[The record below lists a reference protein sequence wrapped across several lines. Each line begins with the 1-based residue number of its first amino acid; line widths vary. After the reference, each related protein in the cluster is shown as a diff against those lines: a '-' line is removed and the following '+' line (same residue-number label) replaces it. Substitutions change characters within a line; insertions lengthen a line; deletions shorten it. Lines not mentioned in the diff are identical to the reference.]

1 MSDARHKRSTAL
13 ATIVVLAGAGGLCWM
28 AATATARFIE
38 QRSLQDVSLAL
49 QTGGYPWAEVATNGL
64 QVELSGTAPS
74 EVLRFRAM
82 TRVASVVDPSRIV
95 DAMTVAQAE
104 AIEAPKFSIELLR
117 NDEGISLIGL
127 VPAETDRLAVVRLLQ
142 NETAAPQ
149 VTDLL
154 EAAEFPVPDGWT
166 GALDY
171 GLRAAQLARRAK
183 ISVAPGLVTV
193 SAITDSPA
201 ERARLEADLRQAK
214 PEEVVLVSE
223 ISAPRP
229 VIAPFTLRFVIDAEG
244 ARFDACAADNDA
256 ARNRI
261 LDAAHA
267 AGVSGGG
274 GCTIGLGSPT
284 PQWGDAAVQA
294 IAAVAEI
301 GQGSVT
307 LSDADVSLFA
317 PATVDREAFDAAA
330 GRLEQALP
338 AVFSLQA
345 EREQPVDAD
354 AGPAEFLASVSP
366 DQTLYMR
373 GRITDDRMRE
383 AVDSFASARFKQ
395 VESTLRT
402 DEAVP
407 GGWTVRVIAALESM
421 AALKNGSVTVT
432 PDLVRITGTSGD
444 RHASGKAAATL
455 SERLGAG
462 AAYELAVRYDERLD
476 PLLDLPSGEE
486 CVAGLNTVMSESAIG
501 FEPSKSIIA
510 GDPAETLGR
519 LSGIMADCSDFQIE
533 LGGHTDSQGSEGFN
547 ADLSRARAQAVLT
560 AMNEDGIDTANL
572 TARGYGESQPVTT
585 NETEE
590 GREANRRIEFRLLS
604 EVPLRREPLPEPVVV
619 AGVTEAPTTLSQPG
633 AAETGAE
640 APKGTDAPATGT
652 AAGTATGTAPA
663 GNSDPAAAGPEAETE
678 TDGETSGLI
687 DPPAPAAQGTTGAQV
702 ISRPAGPQIQ
712 TPATVGASENLS
724 HPMLFGPQ
732 AGLDASEENARLPV
746 QTPDENTPRPEP
758 KPGDVTDTPE

>member
-1 MSDARHKRSTAL
+1 MTDARHRPSTAL

-49 QTGGYPWAEVATNGL
+49 QTGGYAWANVTTNGL
-64 QVELSGTAPS
+64 QVQLEGTAPS
-74 EVLRFRAM
+74 EVQRFRAM
-82 TRVASVVDPSRIV
+82 TQVASVVDPSRIV
-95 DAMTVAQAE
+95 DAMQVAQAE
-104 AIEAPKFSIELLR
+104 AIEAPKFSVELLR

-142 NETAAPQ
+142 SETAAPQ

-154 EAAEFPVPDGWT
+154 EAAEFPVPEGWAM
-166 GALDY
+166 ALDF
-171 GLRAAQLARRAK
+171 GLDAAQLARRAK
-183 ISVAPGLVTV
+183 ISVAPGLVRV

-201 ERARLEADLRQAK
+201 EKARLETDLRRAK

-229 VIAPFTLRFVIDAEG
+229 VIAPFTLRFVIDDEG
-244 ARFDACAADNDA
+244 ARLDACAADDDA

-261 LDAAHA
+261 LDAAHK
-267 AGVSGGG
+267 AGVAGAA
-274 GCTIGLGSPT
+274 GCTIGLGTPS
-284 PQWGDAAVQA
+284 PQWADAATQA

-301 GQGSVT
+301 GQGSVA

-317 PATVDREAFDAAA
+317 PATVDREKFDDAA

-345 EREQPVDAD
+345 EREQPVEAD

-366 DQTLYMR
+366 EQTLYMR
-373 GRITDDRMRE
+373 GRITDERMRE
-383 AVDSFASARFKQ
+383 AVDSFASARFKD

-402 DEAVP
+402 DDAVP
-407 GGWTVRVIAALESM
+407 GGWTVRVIAALEAM
-421 AALKNGSVTVT
+421 ASLKNGSVTVT

-444 RHASGKAAATL
+444 KHASGKAAATL
-455 SERLGAG
+455 SQRLGAG

-476 PLLDLPSGEE
+476 PLLGLPTGEE

-501 FEPSKSIIA
+501 FEPNKSIIA
-510 GDPAETLGR
+510 GNPTETLAR
-519 LSGIMADCSDFQIE
+519 LAEIMTDCADFQIE

-560 AMNEDGIDTANL
+560 AMQGDGMDTGNL
-572 TARGYGESQPVTT
+572 TARGYGESQPVAS

-604 EVPLRREPLPEPVVV
+604 EVPVRREPLPEPEVVS
-619 AGVTEAPTTLSQPG
+619 GVTEAPSTLS
-633 AAETGAE
+633 
-640 APKGTDAPATGT
+640 
-652 AAGTATGTAPA
+652 
-663 GNSDPAAAGPEAETE
+663 
-678 TDGETSGLI
+678 
-687 DPPAPAAQGTTGAQV
+687 APAATEDDTGPGEGTEAAASEGQTAAPIGPQLPEVATTTGAQGV
-702 ISRPAGPQIQ
+702 SRPAGPQVQ
-712 TPATVGASENLS
+712 TPATVGAAENLS
-724 HPMLFGPQ
+724 HPLALAPQ
-732 AGLDASEENARLPV
+732 AGLDADEENARLPV
-746 QTPDENTPRPEP
+746 QTPDDTTPRPEP
-758 KPGDVTDTPE
+758 RPEDAANPPQ